1 MPLSKNTHYFALRIS
16 HSPILSLF
24 SYYLF
29 PFPTFV
35 FLLLLLF
42 LLFLFFFL
50 PSPPLPHPNSFS
62 FSPSSSFL
70 HSSNTS
76 PPITSTC
83 LRAPSSTAHQERPSL
98 KHRGFS
104 PKTHDT
110 RLITSF
116 FASLDFLRRPP
127 LSPRPLSPSSSPP
140 PLLCSC
146 QHMFILMAFKESI
159 VLNLIV

>member
-42 LLFLFFFL
+42 LLFLFFFFLRL
-50 PSPPLPHPNSFS
+50 PFHILIHSPFLPP
-62 FSPSSSFL
+62 L
-70 HSSNTS
+70 HSSTLQTPP

-146 QHMFILMAFKESI
+146 LHMFILMAFKESI